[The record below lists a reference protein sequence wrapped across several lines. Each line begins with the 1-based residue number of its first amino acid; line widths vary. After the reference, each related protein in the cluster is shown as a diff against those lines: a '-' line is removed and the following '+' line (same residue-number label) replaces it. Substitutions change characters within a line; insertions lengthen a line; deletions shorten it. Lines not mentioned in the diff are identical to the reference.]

1 MALRQYHQHGSHWR
15 SAGCRGAGRRPVT
28 RAIRSRSVFGN
39 TYTGAYGT
47 CVATA
52 GGSHIPQAM
61 SGAVKPY
68 SLGLVAIS
76 GDRANSKLG
85 QRSNGALGR
94 VWEQIGNS
102 NPEPGGCRSKM
113 VLVKGGKVQTEQSIA
128 RYRGV

>member
-1 MALRQYHQHGSHWR
+1 MRGN
-15 SAGCRGAGRRPVT
+15 CRWQPH
-28 RAIRSRSVFGN
+28 S
-39 TYTGAYGT
+39 TGHERCRET
-47 CVATA
+47 
-52 GGSHIPQAM
+52 
-61 SGAVKPY
+61 Y

-128 RYRGV
+128 RYRGI